1 MMPELYP
8 TLFNLYALYH
18 AKNDDMYWLRLEK
31 WYKKPDLAIM
41 VYLGIES

>member
-1 MMPELYP
+1 
-8 TLFNLYALYH
+8 
-18 AKNDDMYWLRLEK
+18 MYWLRLER